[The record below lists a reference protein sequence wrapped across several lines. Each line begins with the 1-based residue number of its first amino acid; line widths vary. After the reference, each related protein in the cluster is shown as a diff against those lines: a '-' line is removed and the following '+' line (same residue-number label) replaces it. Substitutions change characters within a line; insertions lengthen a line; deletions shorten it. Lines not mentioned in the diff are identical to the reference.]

1 MALLLALGIGTGVGL
16 IVGALGAGGGILSVP
31 VLVYV
36 LGQSPHQAASGSLVI
51 VLVTALA
58 ALPSRARHGQVRW
71 RDGALFGLLSA
82 AGAWG
87 GSWLSAQ
94 VDGEALMVMF
104 CALLVVVAALMA
116 RRALRE
122 RRDEGLQRKALGGPD
137 AIGGTGTDAAGGSG
151 TADGPGAVG
160 GPDATDGPDAV
171 DELGTVGGPGTGTV
185 GGPDTDAADR
195 PGTVD
200 GPGGR
205 TTPVPDAP
213 ASGSPGQGRGAGP
226 DQGAGPSTPGGAGQ
240 GARRVLMVV
249 LTATLTGL
257 LTGFFGVGG
266 GFAVVPVLLLVLHC
280 DVREAAGT
288 SLLVMIIAAL
298 VSLAQRA
305 SGGLEVAWG
314 TVALFT
320 LGSTAGGL
328 AGGPLSQRLRASTLN
343 ALFAAL
349 LLAVAVGSLIGAT

>member
-122 RRDEGLQRKALGGPD
+122 RRDEGLQRGALGGPD

-151 TADGPGAVG
+151 TADGPGA
-160 GPDATDGPDAV
+160 
-171 DELGTVGGPGTGTV
+171 V

-226 DQGAGPSTPGGAGQ
+226 DQGAGPSTPVGAGQ
-240 GARRVLMVV
+240 GARRVLTVV

-328 AGGPLSQRLRASTLN
+328 VGGPLSQRLRASTLN

>member
-51 VLVTALA
+51 VLATALA

-122 RRDEGLQRKALGGPD
+122 RHDEGLQRKAL
-137 AIGGTGTDAAGGSG
+137 
-151 TADGPGAVG
+151 G

-171 DELGTVGGPGTGTV
+171 DELGTMGGPGTGTV
-185 GGPDTDAADR
+185 GGLDMDAADR

-213 ASGSPGQGRGAGP
+213 ASGSPGQGRGASQGRGAGP

-249 LTATLTGL
+249 LAATLTGL

-298 VSLAQRA
+298 VSLSQRA

-328 AGGPLSQRLRASTLN
+328 VGGPLSQRLRASTLN
-343 ALFAAL
+343 ALFAVL

>member
-51 VLVTALA
+51 VLATALA

-122 RRDEGLQRKALGGPD
+122 RRDESLQKGTLGGPD
-137 AIGGTGTDAAGGSG
+137 TLGGSG
-151 TADGPGAVG
+151 TGTAGGPDAVG
-160 GPDATDGPDAV
+160 GPD
-171 DELGTVGGPGTGTV
+171 TGAV
-185 GGPDTDAADR
+185 GGPDTDAVSG
-195 PGTVD
+195 PGAVG

-226 DQGAGPSTPGGAGQ
+226 NIPGGAG
-240 GARRVLMVV
+240 RVLMVV

-298 VSLAQRA
+298 VSLSQRA

-328 AGGPLSQRLRASTLN
+328 VGGPLSQRLRASTLN
-343 ALFAAL
+343 ALFAVL

>member
-122 RRDEGLQRKALGGPD
+122 RRDEGLQRGALGGPD

-151 TADGPGAVG
+151 TADGPGA
-160 GPDATDGPDAV
+160 
-171 DELGTVGGPGTGTV
+171 V

-249 LTATLTGL
+249 LAATLTGL

-298 VSLAQRA
+298 VSLSQRA

-328 AGGPLSQRLRASTLN
+328 VGGPLSQRLRASTLN
-343 ALFAAL
+343 ALFAVL

>member
-87 GSWLSAQ
+87 GSWLSSQ

-122 RRDEGLQRKALGGPD
+122 RRDESLQKGTLGGPD
-137 AIGGTGTDAAGGSG
+137 TLGGS
-151 TADGPGAVG
+151 
-160 GPDATDGPDAV
+160 
-171 DELGTVGGPGTGTV
+171 GTGTV

-240 GARRVLMVV
+240 GARRVLTVV

-328 AGGPLSQRLRASTLN
+328 VGGPLSQRLRASTLN

>member
-122 RRDEGLQRKALGGPD
+122 RRDEGLQRGALGGPD

-151 TADGPGAVG
+151 TADGPGA
-160 GPDATDGPDAV
+160 
-171 DELGTVGGPGTGTV
+171 V

-226 DQGAGPSTPGGAGQ
+226 DQGAGPSTPVGAGQ
-240 GARRVLMVV
+240 GARRVLTVV

-320 LGSTAGGL
+320 LGSTAGGIV
-328 AGGPLSQRLRASTLN
+328 GGPLSQRLRASTLN

>member
-122 RRDEGLQRKALGGPD
+122 RRDESLQRGALGGPD

-151 TADGPGAVG
+151 TADGPGA
-160 GPDATDGPDAV
+160 
-171 DELGTVGGPGTGTV
+171 V

-280 DVREAAGT
+280 DVRETAGT

-328 AGGPLSQRLRASTLN
+328 VGGPLSQRLRASTLN

>member
-87 GSWLSAQ
+87 GSWLSSQ

-122 RRDEGLQRKALGGPD
+122 RRDESLQKGTLGGPD
-137 AIGGTGTDAAGGSG
+137 TLGGSG
-151 TADGPGAVG
+151 TGTAG
-160 GPDATDGPDAV
+160 GPDA
-171 DELGTVGGPGTGTV
+171 V

>member
-51 VLVTALA
+51 VLVTALV

-122 RRDEGLQRKALGGPD
+122 RRDEGPQRGALGGPD

-151 TADGPGAVG
+151 TADGPGA
-160 GPDATDGPDAV
+160 
-171 DELGTVGGPGTGTV
+171 V

>member
-1 MALLLALGIGTGVGL
+1 
-16 IVGALGAGGGILSVP
+16 
-31 VLVYV
+31 
-36 LGQSPHQAASGSLVI
+36 
-51 VLVTALA
+51 
-58 ALPSRARHGQVRW
+58 
-71 RDGALFGLLSA
+71 
-82 AGAWG
+82 
-87 GSWLSAQ
+87 
-94 VDGEALMVMF
+94 
-104 CALLVVVAALMA
+104 
-116 RRALRE
+116 
-122 RRDEGLQRKALGGPD
+122 
-137 AIGGTGTDAAGGSG
+137 
-151 TADGPGAVG
+151 
-160 GPDATDGPDAV
+160 
-171 DELGTVGGPGTGTV
+171 
-185 GGPDTDAADR
+185 
-195 PGTVD
+195 
-200 GPGGR
+200 
-205 TTPVPDAP
+205 
-213 ASGSPGQGRGAGP
+213 
-226 DQGAGPSTPGGAGQ
+226 
-240 GARRVLMVV
+240 MVV

-349 LLAVAVGSLIGAT
+349 LLAVAVGSLRGAT

>member
-122 RRDEGLQRKALGGPD
+122 RRDEGLQRGALGGPD

-151 TADGPGAVG
+151 TADGPGA
-160 GPDATDGPDAV
+160 
-171 DELGTVGGPGTGTV
+171 V

>member
-1 MALLLALGIGTGVGL
+1 MALLLALSIGTGVGL

-87 GSWLSAQ
+87 GSWLSSQ

-122 RRDEGLQRKALGGPD
+122 RRDEGLQRGALGGPD

-151 TADGPGAVG
+151 TADGPGA
-160 GPDATDGPDAV
+160 
-171 DELGTVGGPGTGTV
+171 V

>member
-51 VLVTALA
+51 VLVTALV

-122 RRDEGLQRKALGGPD
+122 RRDEGLQRGALGGPD

-151 TADGPGAVG
+151 TADGPGA
-160 GPDATDGPDAV
+160 
-171 DELGTVGGPGTGTV
+171 V

-240 GARRVLMVV
+240 GARRVLTVV

-328 AGGPLSQRLRASTLN
+328 VGGPLSQRLRASTLN

>member
-51 VLVTALA
+51 VLVTALV

-116 RRALRE
+116 RRALRQ
-122 RRDEGLQRKALGGPD
+122 RRDEGLQRGALGGPD

-151 TADGPGAVG
+151 TADGPGA
-160 GPDATDGPDAV
+160 
-171 DELGTVGGPGTGTV
+171 V

>member
-122 RRDEGLQRKALGGPD
+122 RRDESLQKGTLGGPD
-137 AIGGTGTDAAGGSG
+137 TLGGSG
-151 TADGPGAVG
+151 TGTAGGPDAVGGPDTGAVGGPGADAVSGPGAVG
-160 GPDATDGPDAV
+160 
-171 DELGTVGGPGTGTV
+171 
-185 GGPDTDAADR
+185 
-195 PGTVD
+195 

-249 LTATLTGL
+249 LAATLTGL

-328 AGGPLSQRLRASTLN
+328 VGGPLSQRLRASTLN

>member
-71 RDGALFGLLSA
+71 RDGTLFGLLSA

-122 RRDEGLQRKALGGPD
+122 RRDEGLQRGALGGPD

-151 TADGPGAVG
+151 TADGPGA
-160 GPDATDGPDAV
+160 
-171 DELGTVGGPGTGTV
+171 V

>member
-87 GSWLSAQ
+87 GSWLSSQ

-122 RRDEGLQRKALGGPD
+122 RRDESLQKGTLGGPD
-137 AIGGTGTDAAGGSG
+137 TLGGSG
-151 TADGPGAVG
+151 TGTAG
-160 GPDATDGPDAV
+160 GPDA
-171 DELGTVGGPGTGTV
+171 VGE
-185 GGPDTDAADR
+185 PDTDAADR